1 MDMLEKACIKER
13 REHGKKDFPLC
24 VYHNTSDKQHVL
36 DYHWHE
42 EAEFIYLVS
51 GNVEFCIDAEMVKL
65 RAGQALFIKSGQ
77 IHSGRIAA
85 STSCEFYS
93 IVLNLDIL
101 DSEDLGDSRDA
112 YISPLI
118 ARRYSF
124 PQFYRDD
131 DDQYGRY
138 VISRL
143 GAIALSFF
151 EKGPA
156 YELEIVSLLY
166 AIVARLAI
174 CGKLELETAIPCDW
188 DGYKKERFKC
198 VLDFIHTNYKRR
210 ITVDDMARQVR
221 LSTFHFSRFF
231 KCISGKTPVEYLNEY
246 RIDQATHLLLT
257 SSDKIMD
264 IAFECGFPNFSYFIK
279 LFRKYRSC
287 TPSDFRKKIETA
299 HPQNPE
305 GQ

>member
-1 MDMLEKACIKER
+1 MVERACIRER

-24 VYHNTSDKQHVL
+24 VYHNTREKQNVM

-51 GNVEFCIDAEMVKL
+51 GNVEFCVDGEPVQLK
-65 RAGQALFIKSGQ
+65 AGQAVFIKSGQ
-77 IHSGRIAA
+77 IHSGRMEPSAR
-85 STSCEFYS
+85 CEFYS
-93 IVLNLDIL
+93 IVFNLNIL

-112 YISPLI
+112 YINPLI
-118 ARRYSF
+118 SKRYSF
-124 PQFYRDD
+124 PQHYSDSDD
-131 DDQYGRY
+131 RYGRY
-138 VISRL
+138 VTSRL
-143 GAIALSFF
+143 GAICLSFL

-174 CGKLELETAIPCDW
+174 CGKLELETTIPCDW
-188 DGYKKERFKC
+188 DGYKKERFKS

-210 ITVDDMARQVR
+210 ITVDDMARQVS

-231 KCISGKTPVEYLNEY
+231 KTISGKTPVEYLNEY

-279 LFRKYRSC
+279 LFRKYKSC
-287 TPSDFRKKIETA
+287 TPSDFRRKIESAYPKTA
-299 HPQNPE
+299 E
-305 GQ
+305 